1 VITRRLIER
10 LCRQPAPG
18 EAPPQLASLTSR
30 ELQVLRLVGRGQPNT
45 VIASS
50 LFIAE
55 TTVKT
60 HVAHILTKL
69 GLADRAQA
77 VVLAYE
83 TGLVQPG
90 ENNNLPS

>member
-1 VITRRLIER
+1 MILP
-10 LCRQPAPG
+10 PARTG
-18 EAPPQLASLTSR
+18 RGPPQLASLTSR
-30 ELQVLRLVGRGQPNT
+30 ELQVLRLVGRGQLDSA
-45 VIASS
+45 IASS

-60 HVAHILTKL
+60 RIAHNLTKL

-90 ENNNLPS
+90 ENSSLLS

>member
-1 VITRRLIER
+1 M
-10 LCRQPAPG
+10 
-18 EAPPQLASLTSR
+18 
-30 ELQVLRLVGRGQPNT
+30 LRLVGRGQSNPA
-45 VIASS
+45 IASA

-69 GLADRAQA
+69 YLTDRVQA

-83 TGLVQPG
+83 TGLVRVDARLG
-90 ENNNLPS
+90 LTDADYVVLDEWLRGTYGRLAIS

>member
-1 VITRRLIER
+1 MF
-10 LCRQPAPG
+10 
-18 EAPPQLASLTSR
+18 
-30 ELQVLRLVGRGQPNT
+30 

-60 HVAHILTKL
+60 HVAHIMTKL

-77 VVLAYE
+77 VVLACE
-83 TGLVQPG
+83 TGLVRPG

>member
-1 VITRRLIER
+1 VHITGRGGGRVIRI
-10 LCRQPAPG
+10 G
-18 EAPPQLASLTSR
+18 VD
-30 ELQVLRLVGRGQPNT
+30 QVLRLVGRGQPNT
-45 VIASS
+45 AVASS

-90 ENNNLPS
+90 ESNNPLS

>member
-1 VITRRLIER
+1 M
-10 LCRQPAPG
+10 
-18 EAPPQLASLTSR
+18 
-30 ELQVLRLVGRGQPNT
+30 LRLVGGGQPNSA
-45 VIASS
+45 IAAS

-60 HVAHILTKL
+60 HVAHILAKL

-90 ENNNLPS
+90 EQAP